1 MKTCGL
7 PAPFEYK
14 TSCVF
19 SIEIL
24 KKYRSGPAL
33 HDGAA
38 DDNYITD
45 KA

>member
-7 PAPFEYK
+7 PDPFEYK
-14 TSCVF
+14 NSCVF

-33 HDGAA
+33 HNGAA
-38 DDNYITD
+38 YNDYITYD
-45 KA
+45 A